1 MDSTFLLDH
10 IVELDFK
17 VHYNRVKK
25 LQEIFRLDM
34 IPVYVAEG
42 SEGIVYHASVP
53 TEDGIVLEKAIKI
66 VPVIAVNLTNMNVES
81 DLEEIYNAL
90 FEIIES
96 NNFSVKSEIANWAAA
111 SSCEH
116 ILPLD
121 SSYKVIKWQSDG
133 LVGIDYAL
141 PMPLAECLTEKIGR
155 YKKKTDISTEKEETI
170 IRIGIDLCKALEEL
184 ENLSSPICHRDIKP
198 ANIYY
203 FEKRYCLGDFGIAIE
218 TEKTQRTGTG
228 TEAYRAPEQVMHC
241 EQSRRDH
248 RQDIYSLG
256 LVLYEMADTHRMY
269 EYLNDLRSQRPLPH
283 LTSKYSEGLN
293 QILHKAT
300 QYYIEARF
308 QHGSE
313 FREALENLLADK
325 DFTLYDEEERYI
337 VTKYPQDSGNP
348 YAEVEELFSA
358 ETLWNAGHFWYE
370 KSQEEE
376 NRFANLTIDEKIMP
390 LAAKYTEKKQ
400 MFPIYVYDQND
411 EERTRIKLS
420 EIMSETD
427 SLTDMYLLGEGGTGK
442 TTALYSI
449 MKNTYENDFSSDA
462 ATKISI
468 PLFIELSKAPV
479 HYVNAYKDFSSTF
492 IRRYIYFLIKSQREK
507 CNTAEADKLFSD
519 LMTTDD
525 LREIEQLD
533 RLLMKEDSRYQ
544 YVLLLDG
551 LNEISRKQF
560 IEDESGNS
568 GSAVEMIL
576 YEIQRLQAYKNV
588 TVIIT
593 SRADEAEY
601 LETDIAKY
609 CLSGLDDETIKE
621 YLKEHQISAEG
632 IEDNERLISTLRIPL
647 FLKFYCQLSTTA
659 GISTPGEM
667 LYVFYYKHTMEYS
680 ARGRLSEISNSQQ
693 KFCIP
698 HSANLITEKMQFFI
712 MDFLLPEIGW
722 YMVKNEFYAVDKE
735 TIKDIIEP
743 VLKGEKD
750 TDICGKYGRT
760 FFREYHRGN
769 DGSINTQTYAKQL
782 LGLNSND
789 NYIEDIVEYCVYS
802 LGIFYVN
809 NQDYS
814 FIHQHIRDFF
824 AAMRIIINM
833 RMAVYISRSK
843 RDKENGLKCLK
854 DINDELLNKNV
865 SRFIGEISGEYR
877 NVPQFIDGK
886 WTDTTPAKGRRAI
899 VKKTLSL
906 YQNLFEEENMMIRY
920 GVRNLL
926 GLIEISRH
934 TFNGFD
940 FSYLDLRNCYFNNK
954 ELKNA
959 NMTGCLIKHDNLF
972 PDTNCGEIYKTAFSK
987 SGEYIYIAGENR
999 TVSVWHRS
1007 TCTYIKTIKEYDT
1020 SIYNLSVS
1028 ERYIAVSTRKRTE
1041 ILDIH
1046 TFELVKSFESY
1057 NAVFSPDGKYIV
1069 LAFDMKK
1076 AQLCNTSD
1084 FSCMYEL
1091 DYMEHPLMADII
1103 RGIELICFSPDSK
1116 HVAIATRKNRQYRR
1130 RLDFCSTIQVWNIE
1144 KKTCFKIE
1152 NAFREPVNIDF
1163 ADKHNLLLVAGQGSV
1178 IKIYAIS
1185 DDWERAELAHAIDI
1199 EKHMSSPATYPAAK
1213 FIQNDTIIAI
1223 SLVSG
1228 ELFFLDY
1235 QKYDKK
1241 HVTEIVKKH
1250 AHEFSISNMTKFQNA
1265 RGSYLLTGSMD
1276 YCAKLWDT
1284 ESLQCKGTFNS
1295 MNLPGVASAIFV
1307 KNGKYVITNGRNNSI
1322 LLWNLKARKCVDSIG
1337 DFPACASKMAYYEKK
1352 QQLAVSLV
1360 DGNVLIYSFDS
1371 KRLKF
1376 YYLYTLKMQDG
1387 QIFKLEY
1394 SLNGDRLLA
1403 VGYDSGNATIYDF
1416 KKNTQSIISGERQR
1430 ILTSAF
1436 LDPEGKTV
1444 IVATLDCRL
1453 RVHSTDTGEF
1463 IKEVYGYVPP
1473 YYESKLCR
1481 ILFDSQLE
1489 TCWVNGVAVDFNNNL
1504 LYLLKNSTCCLEVI
1518 DMSTN
1523 KCIAILHP
1531 WVRGSYGKRLLVSSA
1546 GNYITS
1552 TSGTPNIKI
1561 YKRCKWE
1568 SKYKV
1573 FGSWRTDDFGI
1584 ISKII
1589 NAIHYF
1595 RYKKHN
1601 GHQETILDISFS
1613 EDEHMMLTTSL
1624 DSTVKL
1630 WMLPQEEIEE
1640 ALELTSTCTLKCI
1653 PGLKTQG
1660 LILKNLH
1667 SGSDLSTDDKDSL
1680 KLYGAI
1686 VE

>member
-1 MDSTFLLDH
+1 MDHMFLSEFILNH
-10 IVELDFK
+10 IESGFK
-17 VHYNRVKK
+17 ANYNRVKK
-25 LQEIFRLDM
+25 LQEIFRLDT

-42 SEGIVYHASVP
+42 SEGIVYHARFF

-66 VPVIAVNLTNMNVES
+66 VPVIAVDFTDMNVEPDS
-81 DLEEIYNAL
+81 EEVYNIL
-90 FEIIES
+90 SEIIET
-96 NNFSVKSEIANWAAA
+96 NDLSVKSEISNWAAA

-133 LVGIDYAL
+133 RIGIDYAL
-141 PMPLAECLTEKIGR
+141 PMPLAECLTEKLDR
-155 YKKKTDISTEKEETI
+155 YDKKKTDVSTEKEETI
-170 IRIGIDLCKALEEL
+170 IHIGIELCKALEEL
-184 ENLSSPICHRDIKP
+184 ENLSTPICHRDIKP

-203 FEKRYCLGDFGIAIE
+203 FESRYCLGDFGIAIE
-218 TEKTQRTGTG
+218 TDKTQRTGTG

-269 EYLNDLRSQRPLPH
+269 EYLNDLRSQKPLPH

-325 DFTLYDEEERYI
+325 EFTLYDEEERYI
-337 VTKYPQDSGNP
+337 ITRYPQDNGNP

-370 KSQEEE
+370 KSQEEG
-376 NRFANLTIDEKIMP
+376 NRFANL
-390 LAAKYTEKKQ
+390 KKEQ
-400 MFPIYVYDQND
+400 MFPIYVYEQND
-411 EERTRIKLS
+411 EEHTRIKLS
-420 EIMSETD
+420 EIMSEAA
-427 SLTDMYLLGEGGTGK
+427 SLTDMYLIGEGGTGK

-449 MKNTYENDFSSDA
+449 MKNAYKNDFSSNA
-462 ATKISI
+462 STKTSI

-479 HYVNAYKDFSSTF
+479 QYVNAYKDFSSTF

-507 CNTAEADKLFSD
+507 CNTAEADRLFSD
-519 LMTTDD
+519 LMTTDE

-544 YVLLLDG
+544 YILLLDG

-560 IEDESGNS
+560 IEDESENS

-576 YEIQRLQAYKNV
+576 YEIQKLQAYKNV

-609 CLSGLDDETIKE
+609 YLAGLDNETIKE
-621 YLKEHQISAEG
+621 YLEEHQISTES
-632 IEDNERLISTLRIPL
+632 IEENERLISTLRIPL
-647 FLKFYCQLSTTA
+647 FLKLYCQLSTPVE
-659 GISTPGEM
+659 ISTPGEM
-667 LYVFYYKHTMEYS
+667 LYIFFISHTIEYS
-680 ARGRLSEISNSQQ
+680 ARRRLFEISSSQQ
-693 KFCIP
+693 KFCAP
-698 HSANLITEKMQFFI
+698 HATNLITERMQFFI

-722 YMVKNEFYAVDKE
+722 YMEKNELYAVDKE
-735 TIKDIIEP
+735 TIRDIIEP
-743 VLKGEKD
+743 VLKGEND
-750 TDICGKYGRT
+750 TDICGKYGRA

-782 LGLNSND
+782 LELNSNN
-789 NYIEDIVEYCVYS
+789 NYIEDIVGYCVYS
-802 LGIFYVN
+802 LGIFFVN
-809 NQDYS
+809 NQEYS

-824 AAMRIIINM
+824 AAMKIIINM
-833 RMAVYISRSK
+833 RMAVYISRNK

-854 DINDELLNKNV
+854 DINDELLSKSV
-865 SRFIGEISGEYR
+865 SCFIGEISGEYR
-877 NVPQFIDGK
+877 NIPRCIDGK
-886 WTDTTPAKGRRAI
+886 WTDTAPAKGRRAI
-899 VKKTLSL
+899 VKKVLSL
-906 YQNLFEEENMMIRY
+906 YQNLFEEENMSIRY

-926 GLIEISRH
+926 GIIENSRH

-940 FSYLDLRNCYFNNK
+940 FSYLDLRNCYFNGK

-972 PDTNCGEIYKTAFSK
+972 PDTNCGEICKTAFSK
-987 SGEYIYIAGENR
+987 SGEYIYIAGDNR

-1007 TCTYIKTIKEYDT
+1007 TCTYIRTIKEYDA

-1091 DYMEHPLMADII
+1091 DYMESPLIWDIV
-1103 RGIELICFSPDSK
+1103 RGIDLICFSPDSK
-1116 HVAIATRKNRQYRR
+1116 HVAIATRKSRKYRR
-1130 RLDFCSTIQVWNIE
+1130 RLDLRSTIQVWNIE
-1144 KKTCFKIE
+1144 KKTYFKIE
-1152 NAFREPVNIDF
+1152 ETFRELVNIDF
-1163 ADKHNLLLVAGQGSV
+1163 ADKHNLLLVASHGSV
-1178 IKIYAIS
+1178 IKTYSIS
-1185 DDWERAELAHAIDI
+1185 DDWEQAELAHAIDI
-1199 EKHMSSPATYPAAK
+1199 EKHLSSPSTYPTAK

-1235 QKYDKK
+1235 QKYNKK

-1295 MNLPGVASAIFV
+1295 MNLPGVSSAILV
-1307 KNGKYVITNGRNNSI
+1307 ENGKYVITNGRNNSI
-1322 LLWNLKARKCVDSIG
+1322 LLWNLKSRKCVDLVG

-1444 IVATLDCRL
+1444 IVATLDCHL
-1453 RVHSTDTGEF
+1453 RVYSTDTGEF
-1463 IKEVYGYVPP
+1463 IKEVYSYVPP

-1481 ILFDSQLE
+1481 ILFDSKPE
-1489 TCWVNGVAVDFNNNL
+1489 TCWANGVAVDFNNNL
-1504 LYLLKNSTCCLEVI
+1504 LYLLKNSTCCLEAI

-1523 KCIAILHP
+1523 NCIAILHP
-1531 WVRGSYGKRLLVSSA
+1531 WVRGSYGKKLVVSSD
-1546 GNYITS
+1546 GNYITIN
-1552 TSGTPNIKI
+1552 SGTPNIKI
-1561 YKRCKWE
+1561 YKRCNWG

-1573 FGSWRTDDFGI
+1573 FGSWRTDDSGI

-1589 NAIHYF
+1589 NTIHYF

-1613 EDEHMMLTTSL
+1613 ADEHMMLTTSL
-1624 DSTVKL
+1624 DGTVKL
-1630 WMLPQEEIEE
+1630 WMLPQEETEKSL
-1640 ALELTSTCTLKCI
+1640 ALTSTCTLKCI

-1660 LILKNLH
+1660 LILKNLQ

-1680 KLYGAI
+1680 KLYGTI